1 MHLAFMSAKSQNTL
15 EEARRLLAEC
25 VLFRGLSPDE
35 RKALVTRARTRSFA
49 TGDTIFLM
57 GEPGDSMMAVLTG
70 TVRISAPSPEGK
82 EIVLAIMQPGEF
94 FGEIALLDGK
104 ERSADAKAMTACTLA
119 MLDRRDV
126 LAFLE
131 HNREA
136 WFRVVE
142 VLCER
147 LRRTTVQITEVALL
161 EMPVRLAKALLRISA
176 AEAKLSASPTAAI
189 NLSQRELG
197 HIVGA
202 TRESVNKCL
211 REWQRGKV
219 VRIDGVSI
227 TILDRDALEALAGP
241 PV

>member
-1 MHLAFMSAKSQNTL
+1 MNAKTQQTL
-15 EEARRLLAEC
+15 QEARRLLGGC
-25 VLFRGLSPDE
+25 VLFRGLSDTD
-35 RKALVTRARTRSFA
+35 RTTLVTQARIRTLAS
-49 TGDTIFLM
+49 GDPIFLM
-57 GEPGDSMMAVLTG
+57 GDPGDSMMAVLKG

-119 MLDRRDV
+119 VLDRRDV

-131 HNREA
+131 HNRDA
-136 WFRVVE
+136 WFRIIE

-161 EMPVRLAKALLRISA
+161 ELPIRLAKALLRIA
-176 AEAKLSASPTAAI
+176 AVQPGATGQEASVR
-189 NLSQRELG
+189 LSQRELG

-211 REWQRGKV
+211 REWQRSKIV
-219 VRIDGVSI
+219 QTDGNSI
-227 TILDRDALEALAGP
+227 AILDHDALQALADAQ
-241 PV
+241 

>member
-1 MHLAFMSAKSQNTL
+1 LTPHDLCQLHPFLAALNEVEMR
-15 EEARRLLAEC
+15 ELLKHAHIRKFAAND
-25 VLFRGLSPDE
+25 VVFRKD
-35 RKALVTRARTRSFA
+35 
-49 TGDTIFLM
+49 D
-57 GEPGDSMMAVLTG
+57 PGDGLYGVLAG
-70 TVRISAPSPEGK
+70 RVVVTVESAEGK
-82 EIVLAIMQPGEF
+82 ELILNMFGPGEF

-131 HNREA
+131 QNRGA
-136 WFRVVE
+136 WFRIVE

-161 EMPVRLAKALLRISA
+161 EMPVRLAKALLRISD
-176 AEAKLSASPTAAI
+176 AEAKLSASPTI
-189 NLSQRELG
+189 KLSQRELG

-211 REWQRGKV
+211 REWQRGKMI
-219 VRIDGVSI
+219 RIDGVSI
-227 TILDRDALEALAGP
+227 TIEDRDALEALAGP